1 MSEPYRGRDW
11 LRQYDQH
18 RQQRLNRRL
27 HAIGLPLAA
36 LGLLMLLWS
45 LTLPAHLPLTLR
57 LLNPAL
63 LAVMVLVAYGFFIG
77 PVLALCMAGLSIPIL
92 SCLNWLDRLGMEL
105 GWSGIGLIFAGWLLL
120 VAGHRHEG
128 NSPVFLGRLQYLPV
142 GLYWLLDCALRRLL
156 PGQAQSR

>member
-1 MSEPYRGRDW
+1 MGDPYSGRDW

-18 RQQRLNRRL
+18 RQHTLNRRL
-27 HAIGLPLAA
+27 HAVGLPLAA

-45 LTLPAHLPLTLR
+45 LRLPTDLPLSLR

-63 LAVMVLVAYGFFIG
+63 LAVMVLVAYGFLIG
-77 PVLALCMAGLSIPIL
+77 PLLALCMACLSIPVL
-92 SCLNWLDRLGMEL
+92 LLLNWLDREGLEL

-128 NSPVFLGRLQYLPV
+128 NRPVFLGRLQYLPV

-156 PGQAQSR
+156 PD